1 MWQYNNTNELYHF
14 GIKGMRWGHRK
25 ARPVNANKDPFL
37 KRTAKRM
44 ADKQNKRDEAW
55 KDVGRLTGA
64 FGMGGSG
71 VAGSVVYNTVKANRQ
86 YRVKKFLANA
96 VNNYANNYI
105 SNANSSYRMK
115 KGVDFARQ
123 AAIAGLQVSA
133 LMGYYKAGR
142 NVVNTAKGVAEV
154 QRARAANQNKKRK
167 KSTKQR

>member
-25 ARPVNANKDPFL
+25 AKIMPNGHLRKERQKKVN
-37 KRTAKRM
+37 R
-44 ADKQNKRDEAW
+44 QDEAW

-64 FGMGGSG
+64 FGLGGSG
-71 VAGSVVYNTVKANRQ
+71 IAGSVVYNTLKANRQ

-96 VNNYANNYI
+96 VNSYANNYI

-154 QRARAANQNKKRK
+154 QRARTANKNKKRMK
-167 KSTKQR
+167 NTKQR